1 MAIAIRRFTAADTAA
16 IERLN
21 ARLTAGG
28 AVDRV
33 WPEGPADRRT
43 ADGPV
48 RERLFVAADG
58 AEVRGGV
65 WLREHAFR
73 IGGTD
78 VPIGWAKYPVA
89 ESLVAPE
96 HSGVPGSLLFQ
107 LLREQPRLMAL
118 GLGGPE
124 GPFARML
131 ARLGW
136 TGEVVPFLFRV
147 VRPFRALRGL
157 AHVRTSTPRRLLL
170 DLLAFSGVGAAAV
183 HALNAVRGGR
193 GRGAATGAT
202 AELVPEF
209 GPWADGTWAKCRDGY
224 GCLSVRDTAM
234 LRELYPATQPAI
246 RRLRVRRHGEDL
258 GWAVTLRFQAA
269 TGAPDRHFGRLRIG
283 VLVDA
288 LALPGDATAVA
299 AVATADLARG
309 PARVD
314 LVFSNQSHRAWID
327 ALRGLGYLQGPSNF
341 AFYRAPPVEKLLVPA
356 VRERGVLVNRG
367 DCDGPAWFIR

>member
-21 ARLTAGG
+21 ARLVAGG

-43 ADGPV
+43 TDAPV

-78 VPIGWAKYPVA
+78 MPIGWAKYPVA

-136 TGEVVPFLFRV
+136 TGEVVPFLFRI
-147 VRPFRALRGL
+147 VRPFRVLRDL
-157 AHVRTSTPRRLLL
+157 AHVRKSTPRRVLL
-170 DLLAFSGVGAAAV
+170 DLLAFSGAGAAGV
-183 HALNAVRGGR
+183 HALHAVRGVR
-193 GRGAATGAT
+193 GRAAAAGTQ
-202 AELVPEF
+202 AEVVPEF
-209 GPWADGTWAKCRDGY
+209 GPWSDETWTRCRDAY
-224 GCLSVRDTAM
+224 GCLSVRNGAM

-246 RRLRVRRHGEDL
+246 CRLRVRRHGQDI
-258 GWAVTLRFQAA
+258 GWAVTLRFQA
-269 TGAPDRHFGRLRIG
+269 TGTPDRHFGRLRVG

-288 LALPGDATAVA
+288 LSLPADAMAVA
-299 AVATADLARG
+299 AAATAELARG
-309 PARVD
+309 LERVD
-314 LVFSNQSHRAWID
+314 LVFSNQSHPAWIH
-327 ALRGLGYLQGPSNF
+327 ALRSLGYLQGPSNF
-341 AFYRAPPVEKLLVPA
+341 AFYRAPPVENLLVPD
-356 VRERGVLVNRG
+356 VRALGLLVNRG